1 MKAPGP
7 NLKSAHI
14 ESGRYTDF
22 LVNEILP
29 SGDVVHL
36 TDLKAPG
43 KKEAKRPLQSPT
55 RPANRGG
62 QAPGGPVTAAEPTE
76 PSGDQTEDKHR
87 RPLVEPEHV
96 KRQIHRVFV
105 KQTDEGIEEVVK
117 EDDNGGDKQ
126 AASKENRVHPKPI
139 EVDVKEAEEPIS
151 SPPKSHAPSTAKDWQ
166 AYAGKQ
172 TDKANGSEVG
182 LNARGGL
189 TLMVP

>member
-43 KKEAKRPLQSPT
+43 KKEAKRRLQSPT

-62 QAPGGPVTAAEPTE
+62 QTPGGPVTAAEPTE
-76 PSGDQTEDKHR
+76 PSGHQTEDKNR
-87 RPLVEPEHV
+87 RPVVEPEPV
-96 KRQIHRVFV
+96 NRKIHRVFV
-105 KQTDEGIEEVVK
+105 KQTDEGIEEVDK
-117 EDDNGGDKQ
+117 EDDNCGDKQ
-126 AASKENRVHPKPI
+126 AAAKEDLIHPEPI
-139 EVDVKEAEEPIS
+139 EVDVKEAEEPIP
-151 SPPKSHAPSTAKDWQ
+151 SPPKSHAPSTANDWQ

-172 TDKANGSEVG
+172 TDKANRSEAG
-182 LNARGGL
+182 LNARGAGSC
-189 TLMVP
+189 